1 VSPNLVAV
9 QRINP
14 PSLIAWW
21 DAAAHGL
28 STQGSLLEF
37 AVISWDNRT
46 DQALFVLIFCPS
58 KQPVRTSTFYNSK
71 LVVWGLPQRCASR
84 RSAKTSEDS
93 FARANESL
101 QLLVDLE
108 EWLFRSLMGPL
119 AIRLYWRRFNKVLA
133 RCLGKQDADK
143 SNGIRKFQSRT
154 KQRTSHPSRKKLS
167 RLSSWLPVD
176 ESSPSSSQTTND
188 WSR

>member
-1 VSPNLVAV
+1 
-9 QRINP
+9 
-14 PSLIAWW
+14 
-21 DAAAHGL
+21 
-28 STQGSLLEF
+28 LLEF
-37 AVISWDNRT
+37 AAISWDNRT

-71 LVVWGLPQRCASR
+71 LVVWGLPQRYASR
-84 RSAKTSEDS
+84 RSARTWEDS
-93 FARANESL
+93 CARAIESL

-119 AIRLYWRRFNKVLA
+119 AIRPYWRRFKKDLA

-167 RLSSWLPVD
+167 RLSSWLPVN